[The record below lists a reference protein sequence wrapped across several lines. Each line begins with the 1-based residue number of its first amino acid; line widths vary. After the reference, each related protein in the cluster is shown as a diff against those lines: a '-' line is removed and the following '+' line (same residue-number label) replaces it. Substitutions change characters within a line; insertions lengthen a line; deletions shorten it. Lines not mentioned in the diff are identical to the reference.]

1 MWPLPGR
8 AALCAPRVFRAP
20 EAPAVGPGR
29 CVCRWAA
36 ARWAGLLCV
45 PVGGGP
51 PARRPRREPAARRV
65 VSKPGQAPPPP
76 TGTAARPTSPY
87 GALHTSGA
95 WSLIGASTRC
105 PARPRHRPR
114 APQPGPTTNFACNS
128 VATLSNHEVTALE
141 LQRFHAVLNLRPVE
155 LPAELVEPIP
165 STTHTPSKDVVGF
178 TKVPQSPGTSTSS
191 FTTRRVE

>member
-1 MWPLPGR
+1 M
-8 AALCAPRVFRAP
+8 C
-20 EAPAVGPGR
+20 PAGPGR
-29 CVCRWAA
+29 LMCPWAA
-36 ARWAGLLCV
+36 AR
-45 PVGGGP
+45 
-51 PARRPRREPAARRV
+51 PRVVRAASLKARRV

-76 TGTAARPTSPY
+76 TSTAARPTSPY

-128 VATLSNHEVTALE
+128 LATLSNHEVTTLE
-141 LQRFHAVLNLRPVE
+141 LQRFRAVLNLRPVE